1 MIPLVLGLNSIS
13 TLGATGRRNSSW
25 AVVFRRRAV
34 VSGVEPEVSPKDLNR
49 APRSPNVWRLAG
61 ILALVFVISASGLWT
76 AGWLVNHNSGR
87 RIVESKQTATHAEG
101 GNGDQQKMMNR
112 FHCMFTAFQ
121 RDGNHVP
128 IPIRRAPIGGKALYS
143 WRAEMSGYF
152 FNWDVSWDRS
162 QSWDSPS
169 NRGLVWRSSCFSADE
184 ISVRAKYQ
192 SSETGEKLFPETNVM
207 AIIGP
212 GTPFGDGDTPPLPLA
227 GLPPGESCSLN
238 REHRVFPGRHLVISI
253 FATCRRR

>member
-1 MIPLVLGLNSIS
+1 
-13 TLGATGRRNSSW
+13 
-25 AVVFRRRAV
+25 
-34 VSGVEPEVSPKDLNR
+34 
-49 APRSPNVWRLAG
+49 
-61 ILALVFVISASGLWT
+61 
-76 AGWLVNHNSGR
+76 
-87 RIVESKQTATHAEG
+87 
-101 GNGDQQKMMNR
+101 
-112 FHCMFTAFQ
+112 
-121 RDGNHVP
+121 
-128 IPIRRAPIGGKALYS
+128 
-143 WRAEMSGYF
+143 MSGYF

-227 GLPPGESCSLN
+227 GLPPGAILLVESRASGIPWPAPGDFDIRNMPQTINAPSGNGISGRYSGGFTVLFADGSVWFLSDKVPFDTLKRFFTIGDAKTHH
-238 REHRVFPGRHLVISI
+238 RETLLGPYALDRLPPES
-253 FATCRRR
+253 AP